1 MTKRPRR
8 IRHAVGTALLWGFWW
23 SWVGNSVIWF
33 FTDLRGAVNLG
44 NEYAVMDLVGGAA
57 FSVGRRRFAEMSL
70 PLFAVWGAVAGLLLS
85 LPMFVGNLDL
95 GSGLGN
101 AAIVGGVGLMSA
113 GCAAGLLGRHG
124 TAGA

>member
-1 MTKRPRR
+1 
-8 IRHAVGTALLWGFWW
+8 
-23 SWVGNSVIWF
+23 
-33 FTDLRGAVNLG
+33 
-44 NEYAVMDLVGGAA
+44 
-57 FSVGRRRFAEMSL
+57 MSL

-113 GCAAGLLGRHG
+113 GCDRWF
-124 TAGA
+124 AGATWDGRGTDFVFTDQIGFHVGVVVKFG